1 MSETFYLTFQIIQL
15 PVIYM
20 RTSEEYVEKLRKMR
34 KNVYMNGELVERDSP
49 ELLPSI
55 RVLSKTFDLVEDT
68 EFKDLITATSHLTE
82 EVTNRFTH
90 INRSA
95 DDLRKKQR
103 MIRKACHLTG
113 GCIQRCMGC
122 DAINAFSFVTYEVD
136 KAYGSKYHE
145 RFVKYLECF
154 QKNDLTAAAAQTDVK
169 GDRSLRPHE
178 QKDPDLY
185 VHVVE
190 KREDGIVVRGAK
202 NHITMAAIAD
212 EIICLPT
219 RAMKEEDADY
229 AVAFAVPA
237 DSDGVKLI
245 THVANPRPRKVF
257 KAPIADFGFADSFVI
272 FNDLFIPWE
281 RVFMCGEWPFAAL
294 LAHGFAL
301 YHRHSYTG
309 CKPAL
314 TDMVTGAS
322 ALVAEYQ
329 GIANKPHVR
338 SKLTHLASVAEL
350 TYAAG
355 IASAVEGQQ
364 HESGTFI
371 PNTVYANVGRRHAGL
386 NIYHE
391 YEILTDLAGG
401 LPATLPFEGD
411 FVNPETK
418 QSLEKYIMR
427 KGDISPENIHLCFRL
442 LSDMLCSSLSGVTAN
457 AGVHGG
463 GSPIMEE
470 IIITATYDFEEK
482 KKIAKYLAGIEGN

>member
-1 MSETFYLTFQIIQL
+1 
-15 PVIYM
+15 M
-20 RTSEEYVEKLRKMR
+20 RSPEEYVEKLRGMR
-34 KNVYMNGELVERDSP
+34 KNVYMHGGLVERDCP
-49 ELLPSI
+49 ELSPSI
-55 RVLSKTFDLVEDT
+55 RVLSKTLQLVSEP
-68 EFKDLITATSHLTE
+68 EFKDLITATSHLTGE
-82 EVTNRFTH
+82 TINRFTH
-90 INRSA
+90 VNRTA
-95 DDLRKKQR
+95 EDLRKKQR

-122 DAINAFSFVTYEVD
+122 DAINALSFSTYEID
-136 KAYGSKYHE
+136 KAYGTEYHQ
-145 RFVKYLECF
+145 RFLKYLEHF
-154 QKNDLTAAAAQTDVK
+154 QKNDLMAAAAQTDVK

-190 KREDGIVVRGAK
+190 RREDGIVVRGAK

-237 DSDGVKLI
+237 DSKDVKLI

-257 KAPIADFGFADSFVI
+257 KAPVSEFGFADSFVV
-272 FNDLFIPWE
+272 FDDLFVPWE
-281 RVFMCGEWPFAAL
+281 RVFMCGEWPFAVL

-301 YHRHSYTG
+301 FHRHSYTG
-309 CKPAL
+309 CKPAI
-314 TDMVTGAS
+314 TDIVTGAS
-322 ALVAEYQ
+322 TLVSEYQ
-329 GIANKPHVR
+329 GISGKTHVR
-338 SKLTHLASVAEL
+338 SKLAHLASVAEL
-350 TYAAG
+350 VYAAG
-355 IASAVEGQQ
+355 IASAVEGEK

-401 LPATLPFEGD
+401 LPSTLPFEDD
-411 FVNPETK
+411 FVNPQTGK
-418 QSLEKYIMR
+418 DLEKYIMR
-427 KGDISPENIHLCFRL
+427 KEDVSPKNVQLCFRL
-442 LSDMLCSSLSGVTAN
+442 LSDMLCSSLSGVSAV

-470 IIITATYDFEEK
+470 ITITATYDFDEK
-482 KKIAKYLAGIEGN
+482 KKIAKYLAGIEKE

>member
-1 MSETFYLTFQIIQL
+1 VIDVRSSSEYAK
-15 PVIYM
+15 
-20 RTSEEYVEKLRKMR
+20 KLSKMR
-34 KNVYMNGELVERDSP
+34 KNVYINGELVERNDP
-49 ELLPSI
+49 ELVPSI
-55 RVLSKTFDLVEDT
+55 NVLSKTFDLVEDPT
-68 EFKDLITATSHLTE
+68 FKDLITTSSHLTGE
-82 EVTNRFTH
+82 TINRFTH
-90 INRSA
+90 VNRSA
-95 DDLRKKQR
+95 DDLLKKQK

-122 DAINAFSFVTYEVD
+122 DALNSLSFVTYEVD
-136 KAYGSKYHE
+136 KLYGTEYHK
-145 RFVKYLECF
+145 RFTKYLDYF

-185 VHVVE
+185 LHLVE
-190 KREDGIVVRGAK
+190 KRDDGIVVRGAK

-237 DSDGVKLI
+237 DVEGIKLI
-245 THVANPRPRKVF
+245 THVANHRTRKVF
-257 KAPIADFGFADSFVI
+257 KAPAADFGFADSFVI
-272 FNDLFIPWE
+272 FDDLFVPSE
-281 RVFMCGEWPFAAL
+281 RVFMCGEWPGAAF

-314 TDMVTGAS
+314 TDIITGAS
-322 ALVAEYQ
+322 ALVADYQ
-329 GIANKPHVR
+329 GIADKSHVR
-338 SKLTHLASVAEL
+338 SKLVHLASVAEL
-350 TYAAG
+350 VYAAG
-355 IASAVEGQQ
+355 IAAAVEGQL

-371 PNTVYANVGRRHAGL
+371 PNTTYANVGRRHAGL

-391 YEILTDLAGG
+391 SETLTDLAGG
-401 LPATLPFEGD
+401 LPATLPAEGD
-411 FVNPETK
+411 FINPETRRY
-418 QSLEKYIMR
+418 LEKYIMR
-427 KGDISPENIHLCFRL
+427 KKEITPEEVHRCFRF
-442 LSDMLCSSLSGVTAN
+442 LSDMLCSSLSGVSAV

-470 IIITATYDFEEK
+470 ITIAGTYDFEEK
-482 KKIAKYLAGIEGN
+482 KKVAKYLAGIETK

>member
-1 MSETFYLTFQIIQL
+1 
-15 PVIYM
+15 M
-20 RTSEEYVEKLRKMR
+20 RTSKEYFEDLRKMR
-34 KNVYMNGELVERDSP
+34 KNVYMNGELVERVDP

-55 RVLSKTFDLVEDT
+55 RVLSKTFDLAEDPK
-68 EFKDLITATSHLTE
+68 FKDLITTTSHLTGE
-82 EVTNRFTH
+82 TINRFTNV
-90 INRSA
+90 NRSS
-95 DDLRKKQR
+95 DDLLKKQR
-103 MIRKACHLTG
+103 MIRQACHLTG

-122 DAINAFSFVTYEVD
+122 DAINSLHFVTYEVD
-136 KAYGSKYHE
+136 KAYGTEYHK
-145 RFVKYLECF
+145 RFLKFLEYF

-169 GDRSLRPHE
+169 GNRSLRPHE

-185 VHVVE
+185 VRVVE
-190 KREDGIVVRGAK
+190 KRDDGIVVRGAK

-219 RAMKEEDADY
+219 RVMMEKDADY
-229 AVAFAVPA
+229 AVAFSVPA
-237 DSDGVKLI
+237 DSEGVKLI

-257 KAPIADFGFADSFVI
+257 KAPVADFGFADSFVI
-272 FNDLFIPWE
+272 FDDLFVPWE

-309 CKPAL
+309 CKPAV
-314 TDMVTGAS
+314 TDIITGAS

-329 GIANKPHVR
+329 GIADKPHVR
-338 SKLTHLASVAEL
+338 SKLAHLASVAEL
-350 TYAAG
+350 VFAAG
-355 IASAVEGQQ
+355 IASGVEGQK
-364 HESGTFI
+364 HESGSFI

-391 YEILTDLAGG
+391 SELLTDLAGG

-411 FVNPETK
+411 FANPATK
-418 QSLEKYIMR
+418 RYLEKYIMR
-427 KGDISPENIHLCFRL
+427 KDDVSPENIHLCFRL
-442 LSDMLCSSLSGVTAN
+442 LADMLCSSLSGVSAV

-470 IIITATYDFEEK
+470 ITIAATYDFEEK
-482 KKIAKYLAGIEGN
+482 KKIAKYLAGIEGCML

>member
-1 MSETFYLTFQIIQL
+1 M
-15 PVIYM
+15 YM
-20 RTSEEYVEKLRKMR
+20 RSPEEYVEKLRKMR
-34 KNVYMNGELVERDSP
+34 KNVYIDGKLVERDDP

-55 RVLSKTFDLVEDT
+55 RVLSKTFELPEDPK
-68 EFKDLITATSHLTE
+68 FRDLITATSHLTGE
-82 EVTNRFTH
+82 TINRFTH
-90 INRSA
+90 INLSA
-95 DDLRKKQR
+95 EDLLKKQR

-122 DAINAFSFVTYEVD
+122 DAINALYFVTYELD
-136 KAYGSKYHE
+136 KAYGTEYHK
-145 RFVKYLECF
+145 RFVKYLEYF

-185 VHVVE
+185 VRIVE
-190 KREDGIVVRGAK
+190 KRSDGIVVRGAK
-202 NHITMAAIAD
+202 NHITMAAVAD

-219 RAMKEEDADY
+219 RAMTEKDGDY

-237 DSDGVKLI
+237 DAEGVKLI
-245 THVANPRPRKVF
+245 THVANPRPRKAF
-257 KAPIADFGFADSFVI
+257 KAPAAEFGFADSFVI
-272 FNDLFIPWE
+272 FDDLFVPWE

-309 CKPAL
+309 CKPAM
-314 TDMVTGAS
+314 TDIITGAA
-322 ALVAEYQ
+322 ALVADYQ
-329 GIANKPHVR
+329 GIADKPHVR
-338 SKLTHLASVAEL
+338 SKLAHLASVAEL
-350 TYAAG
+350 VYAAG
-355 IASAVEGQQ
+355 IASAVEGQK
-364 HESGTFI
+364 HESGSFI
-371 PNTVYANVGRRHAGL
+371 PNTIYANVGRRHAGL

-411 FVNPETK
+411 FINPETK
-418 QSLEKYIMR
+418 HLLEKYIKR
-427 KGDISPENIHLCFRL
+427 KADIPPENIHLCFRF
-442 LSDMLCSSLSGVTAN
+442 LSDMLCSSLSGVAAV

-470 IIITATYDFEEK
+470 IVIAASYDFEEK
-482 KKIAKYLAGIEGN
+482 KQVAKYLAGIEK

>member
-1 MSETFYLTFQIIQL
+1 
-15 PVIYM
+15 M

-34 KNVYMNGELVERDSP
+34 KNVFIDGELVERDSS

-55 RVLSKTFDLVEDT
+55 RVLSKTFDLVEDS
-68 EFKDLITATSHLTE
+68 EFKDLITATSRLTG

-90 INRSA
+90 INRSS
-95 DDLRKKQR
+95 DDLLKKQR

-113 GCIQRCMGC
+113 SCIKRCMGC
-122 DAINAFSFVTYEVD
+122 DAINALSFVTYELD

-145 RFVKYLECF
+145 RFVKYLEYF

-245 THVANPRPRKVF
+245 THVANPRPRKAF
-257 KAPIADFGFADSFVI
+257 KAPIADFGFADSFVV
-272 FNDLFIPWE
+272 FDDLFVPWE
-281 RVFMCGEWPFAAL
+281 RVFMCGEWPLAAL

-309 CKPAL
+309 CKPAV

-329 GIANKPHVR
+329 GIADKPHVR
-338 SKLTHLASVAEL
+338 SKLAHLASVAEL
-350 TYAAG
+350 VYSAG

-364 HESGTFI
+364 HESDTFI

-411 FVNPETK
+411 FVNPKTK
-418 QSLEKYIMR
+418 QYLEKYIMR
-427 KGDISPENIHLCFRL
+427 KEDVSPENIHLCFRL
-442 LSDMLCSSLSGVTAN
+442 LSDMLCSSLSGVSAN

-470 IIITATYDFEEK
+470 ITITATYDFEEK